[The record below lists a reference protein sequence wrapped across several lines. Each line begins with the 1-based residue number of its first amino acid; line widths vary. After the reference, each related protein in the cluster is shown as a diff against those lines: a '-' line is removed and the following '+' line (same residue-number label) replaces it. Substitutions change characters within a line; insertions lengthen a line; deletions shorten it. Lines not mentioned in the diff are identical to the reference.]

1 MDRSTTRLYLYGLML
16 AITVLSLAAA
26 CQVKFLVAF
35 LIIIESLVI
44 VLLTLIDSQKREAKP
59 VETPAKLGS
68 TNEKGEKK

>member
-1 MDRSTTRLYLYGLML
+1 MESLVIVLLTLIDFYGLML

-26 CQVKFLVAF
+26 CQVK
-35 LIIIESLVI
+35 SL
-44 VLLTLIDSQKREAKP
+44 TAQKREAKP